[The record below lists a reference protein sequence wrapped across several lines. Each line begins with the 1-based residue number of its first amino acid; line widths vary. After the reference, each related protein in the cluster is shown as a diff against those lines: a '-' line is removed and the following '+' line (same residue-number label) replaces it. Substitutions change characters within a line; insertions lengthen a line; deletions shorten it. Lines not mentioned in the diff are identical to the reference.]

1 MADQR
6 ISELTAVVTPAPT
19 DELAVNQGGTSKKM
33 TRAQVHALEVGENLV
48 IPQEDA
54 PTDPT
59 IKFGDGDSGF
69 YEGADDDIRLALAAA
84 LVWGWTAGFFTAAN
98 AAGPALANEA
108 ASATNPTLLPNK
120 ADADTG
126 IGSQAL
132 DAVSLIAGA
141 LESVRAEDP
150 ADLAAGET
158 SLWLYDLDD
167 AALLQVVVGA
177 ADSGGTG
184 YRLLRI
190 PNVTP

>member
-33 TRAQVHALEVGENLV
+33 TRAQLHALQVGENLV
-48 IPQEDA
+48 IPQEDT

-69 YEGADDDIRLALAAA
+69 YEGADDDIRLAIAAA
-84 LVWGWTAGFFTAAN
+84 LAWAWTATLFAGAN
-98 AAGPALANEA
+98 ANAGAIANEA
-108 ASATNPTLLPNK
+108 ASATNPTLIPNK
-120 ADADTG
+120 ADPDTG
-126 IGSQAL
+126 FGAVAAGFLALICNGVQA
-132 DAVSLIAGA
+132 GGW
-141 LESVRAEDP
+141 EDP
-150 ADLAAGET
+150 AALLTGET

-167 AALLQVVVGA
+167 AAMLQVEVGA

-184 YRLLRI
+184 YRMLRI

>member
-33 TRAQVHALEVGENLV
+33 TRAQLHALQVGENLV
-48 IPQEDA
+48 IPQEDT

-150 ADLAAGET
+150 ADLLAGET
-158 SLWLYDLDD
+158 SLWIYDLDD
-167 AALLQVVVGA
+167 AALLQVEVGA

-184 YRLLRI
+184 YRMLRI